1 MKQRIT
7 EKKLRRFQRLLSIR
21 MIDFDCGKLCAPKN
35 NGIPFCCD
43 NESIVPVLF
52 HEEFNRHGKN
62 GKFWKKVPVRNDSIR
77 KMIEESASYY
87 VFSICPVPANCRRSR
102 RSLNCMTFPFEPHVS
117 RSGEVAGLVYT
128 DNGKDGCALMK
139 KSRRIYNPVYI
150 ANSIVFWQELFD
162 LYPEEKELY
171 IHESGKR
178 ERRLKRQGKKIRVF
192 K

>member
-1 MKQRIT
+1 
-7 EKKLRRFQRLLSIR
+7 
-21 MIDFDCGKLCAPKN
+21 
-35 NGIPFCCD
+35 
-43 NESIVPVLF
+43 
-52 HEEFNRHGKN
+52 
-62 GKFWKKVPVRNDSIR
+62 
-77 KMIEESASYY
+77 
-87 VFSICPVPANCRRSR
+87 
-102 RSLNCMTFPFEPHVS
+102 
-117 RSGEVAGLVYT
+117 
-128 DNGKDGCALMK
+128 MK